1 MVRLAPAA
9 RQAAILCRMG
19 LANPEHPSDVNSQSP
34 ALLRRTALDW
44 ALDPEAVALLVRD
57 DKRPFALIG
66 RWAGGGAVIG
76 SDPLVI
82 ADPDEDPFALL
93 DQQPHVITDADPD
106 QPIKT
111 NVQFNGIGGGWFGYL
126 GYQLGARVEPVGPP
140 PPTGARL

>member
-1 MVRLAPAA
+1 
-9 RQAAILCRMG
+9 MG
-19 LANPEHPSDVNSQSP
+19 LANPAHPSDLNNQSP

-44 ALDPEAVALLVRD
+44 TLDPEAVALLVRD

-82 ADPDEDPFALL
+82 ADPDDDPFALL

-106 QPIKT
+106 PPVKTNVGSDDPVRRNVGPDHPIKT
-111 NVQFNGIGGGWFGYL
+111 NVRFNGIGGGWFGYL
-126 GYQLGARVEPVGPP
+126 GYQLGARVEP
-140 PPTGARL
+140 